1 MKSLILYL
9 SLFVVAFIP
18 LNQTSDFDA
27 SEVEQIV
34 TIDDMN
40 KAISAD
46 IAVTPCSGSVNN
58 ASDLCSCIAAGSCS
72 YDQKSKGCRIEFCS
86 DHVET
91 GPEKTAPSNITK
103 IKRPCEEG

>member
-18 LNQTSDFDA
+18 LNETSDFDA

-58 ASDLCSCIAAGSCS
+58 ASDLCSCIAAGNCQCDPTAS
-72 YDQKSKGCRIEFCS
+72 GCYIIFC
-86 DHVET
+86 DGTVKED
-91 GPEKTAPSNITK
+91 PSNAKAANVTK
-103 IKRPCEEG
+103 ITQPCEA